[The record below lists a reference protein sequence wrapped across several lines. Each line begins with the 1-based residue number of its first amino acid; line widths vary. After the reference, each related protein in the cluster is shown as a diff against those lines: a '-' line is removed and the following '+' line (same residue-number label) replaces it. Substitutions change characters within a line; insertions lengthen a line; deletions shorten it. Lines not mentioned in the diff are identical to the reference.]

1 MNIQRIISA
10 AVLTVSTVLSAPTFA
25 CSPGGGVL
33 FKEAQQNENLGC
45 GIYEFA
51 NVNSDSFVDRW
62 SFTVGENMTASIK
75 VLDLELDLDESN
87 PLSGTAKIFDTT
99 NLKFTLYDRETA
111 QFLGWANENETLAS
125 YNLLAG
131 REYVVKVYGDIGGI
145 FGSSYHGT
153 LETYVTEVPL
163 SDTAPLLGSALGL
176 LALRLRKRSSAN
188 VSA

>member
-1 MNIQRIISA
+1 
-10 AVLTVSTVLSAPTFA
+10 
-25 CSPGGGVL
+25 
-33 FKEAQQNENLGC
+33 
-45 GIYEFA
+45 
-51 NVNSDSFVDRW
+51 
-62 SFTVGENMTASIK
+62 MTASIK

-145 FGSSYHGT
+145 FGSSYHGI
-153 LETYVTEVPL
+153 LETSVTEVPL
-163 SDTAPLLGSALGL
+163 GDTAPLLGSALGL

>member
-1 MNIQRIISA
+1 MKIQGIISA
-10 AVLTVSTVLSAPTFA
+10 VVLTVSAALSAPAFA

-33 FKEAQQNENLGC
+33 VKEAQQNENLGC

-62 SFTVGENMTASIK
+62 SFTVEENMTASIS
-75 VLDLELDLDESN
+75 VFDLELDPDGSN
-87 PLSGTAKIFDTT
+87 PLSGTAKIFDTE

-111 QFLGWANENETLAS
+111 QFLGWANENETLAT

-145 FGSSYHGT
+145 FGSSYHGI
-153 LETYVTEVPL
+153 LETSVTEVPL
-163 SDTAPLLGSALGL
+163 GDTAPLLGSALGVL
-176 LALRLRKRSSAN
+176 VFSYRKRLMRN
-188 VSA
+188 V